1 MEFALL
7 YYIDETKFDGLTPE
21 ENRQLQDDCRAE
33 DTALE
38 QSGKLV
44 LARALQTP
52 DNAVTVTIRAS
63 KASRTDGPFAET
75 KEHLGGIVM
84 LRAENIDEALRIA
97 EASPLARFGKV
108 EVRPA
113 YDIRSKA

>member
-7 YYIDETKFDGLTPE
+7 YYIDEARFEGMTPE
-21 ENRQLQDDCRAE
+21 QGRQLQDDCRAE
-33 DTALE
+33 DAALE
-38 QSGKLV
+38 KAGKLV

-52 DNAVTVTIRAS
+52 DKAVTVTIRAS

-84 LRAENIDEALRIA
+84 LRAGSMEEALRIA
-97 EASPLARFGKV
+97 EASPLAKFGKV

-113 YDIRSKA
+113 YDIRSSD